1 MQRRSERIPKK
12 TSRKR
17 RRARLMVLVSTLAVT
32 VGSAFALT
40 ASYVKTLPTLDPNT
54 LNETS
59 QSTLVYSADQQ
70 WLGCFAADGDRR
82 PLKSLRDA
90 GAWLPRAF
98 IAAEDKDFFH
108 HHGVDFSAIAR
119 SAFQDM
125 KSRSIVGGGSTITQQ
140 LVKLTIFPRQQ
151 RTIERK
157 IQEIL
162 LALELERREAKPT
175 ILLQYL
181 NALYFGKMGGV
192 QVYGVE
198 SAALHAFGKHA
209 RDLTP
214 AQAALLAA
222 IPNQPTRFALRAD
235 NVHLARRQAYILSRM
250 RNLQMLSNAAYRHAV
265 IEQSLAHLNP
275 ERLHPAPYESMYPYV
290 MTQVSREAPTLIA
303 NALQMTPLEAELQL
317 QTRGLR
323 IVTTIDSHLQRAVH
337 AVMTQDRLF
346 LTAKDRLREEAGVA
360 LVSTADSR
368 VLAIGGGR
376 DFTQNEVDHS
386 LALRQPGSSLKPLIV
401 YAPALDAHRLT
412 PGSIV
417 DDAPRNF
424 PDPNAQNH
432 IWFPKNWDSKFHG
445 LMTVRDALMQSY
457 NGPAIS
463 ILEGIHPATGYQYAE
478 ALGLHG
484 LAREDAMS
492 LGLAIGGIRGGVS
505 PLELASAYA
514 AFGHDGSYT
523 PTHLIERI
531 EDRDGHVIYQ
541 AHPHAIPVFSRATT
555 HMMTN
560 MLQSVLASPYG
571 TAYPLHTLAGTW
583 AGKTGTTDENRD
595 AWFIGYNRALT
606 VSIWM
611 GYDLPHPIP
620 DAPRGTLTGH
630 PLGLF
635 SALAHTKEMAQALR
649 TYGRITHAEKAGS
662 PDAAFVRAHVCTKS
676 GALASPYC
684 IAAKDDEWDEFPKG
698 SEPTSVCLMHRQIA
712 VTSYQHQWVLAT
724 TETPPAEIRWMIFL
738 DRRVMPQDKALDKKY
753 EPLDWKM
760 IIPTRAD
767 PRGGTP
773 LCEIGEAPEPS
784 ASTDPLNQ
792 ASSMTV
798 TPLPPSPSPPWR

>member
-1 MQRRSERIPKK
+1 MQRRSERKPKK
-12 TSRKR
+12 NTRKR
-17 RRARLMVLVSTLAVT
+17 RRARLMILVSILALT
-32 VGSAFALT
+32 VGSSFALT
-40 ASYVKTLPTLDPNT
+40 ASYVKTLPILDPNA

-59 QSTLVYSADQQ
+59 QSTLVYSADHQ

-82 PLKSLRDA
+82 PLRSLRDA
-90 GAWLPRAF
+90 GVWLARAF

-119 SAFQDM
+119 SAFQDV
-125 KSRSIVGGGSTITQQ
+125 KSRAIVGGGSTITQQ

-157 IQEIL
+157 VQEML
-162 LALELERREAKPT
+162 LSLELERRENKPT

-222 IPNQPTRFALRAD
+222 IPNHPVRYALRAD
-235 NVHLARRQAYILSRM
+235 NKHLAHRQAYILSRM
-250 RNLQMLSNAAYRHAV
+250 HDLQMLSDTLYRRAV
-265 IEQSLAHLNP
+265 AEQPLAHLSKAS
-275 ERLHPAPYESMYPYV
+275 LQATPYESMYPYV
-290 MTQVSREAPTLIA
+290 MTQVSREAPALIA
-303 NALQMTPLEAELQL
+303 NALQMSPLEAELQL
-317 QTRGLR
+317 QTKGLR
-323 IVTTIDSHLQRAVH
+323 IVTTIDSRLQHAVH
-337 AVMTQDRLF
+337 NVMAQDRLF
-346 LTAKDRLREEAGVA
+346 LAAQEKLREEAGVA

-368 VLAIGGGR
+368 ILAIGGGR
-376 DFTQNEVDHS
+376 DFAQNEVDHT
-386 LALRQPGSSLKPLIV
+386 LALRQPGSALKPLIV

-424 PDPNAQNH
+424 PDPNAKNH

-457 NGPAIS
+457 NAPAIS
-463 ILEGIHPATGYQYAE
+463 ILEAIHPATGYQYAE

-514 AFGHDGSYT
+514 SLGNGGKYT
-523 PTHLIERI
+523 QSHLIERI

-541 AHPHAIPVFSRATT
+541 AHPHAVPVFSRATA
-555 HMMTN
+555 HMMTA
-560 MLQSVLASPYG
+560 MLKSVLASPYG
-571 TAYPLHTLAGTW
+571 TAYPLHSLAGTW
-583 AGKTGTTDENRD
+583 AGKTGTTDENKD
-595 AWFIGYNRALT
+595 AWFIGYNDALT
-606 VSIWM
+606 ISIWM
-611 GYDLPHPIP
+611 GYDLPRTIK
-620 DAPRGTLTGH
+620 DAPHRTLAGH

-635 SALAHTKEMAQALR
+635 SALAHTKEIAQALR
-649 TYGRITHAEKAGS
+649 TYGHTAQ
-662 PDAAFVRAHVCTKS
+662 AAKIRATDPSFVRAHVCTKS

-684 IAAKDDEWDEFPKG
+684 IAAGDDEWDEFPKG
-698 SEPTSVCLMHRQIA
+698 TEPTSVCLMHRQIA
-712 VTSYQHQWVLAT
+712 VTSFQQQWVLAT
-724 TETPPAEIRWMIFL
+724 TETPPSEIRWMIFL
-738 DRRVMPQDKALDKKY
+738 DRHVLPQDPKLDKKY

-767 PRGGTP
+767 PRGGVP
-773 LCEIGEAPEPS
+773 LSEVDEAQNPS
-784 ASTDPLNQ
+784 LSGDPSDQ